1 MRWTSRAEAGS
12 RPGFT
17 WSGSRRARPR
27 GSPGWRSWTDGAC
40 SFRWERPGKPRR
52 ECQGAT
58 CSIIELMSA
67 TPGPPPEAP
76 ALVETTQLLA
86 LARDGD
92 RAARDRLFARFL
104 PRLEAWSH
112 RRLPHSARGLADTD
126 DLVQVTLVRAL
137 NRLHAFEPQREGA
150 FLSYLRTILLNV
162 VREEIRRARP
172 LLRREEP
179 GEDLV
184 APSRSQLEV
193 LIGAET
199 MERYEEGLVRLPDEQ
214 RE

>member
-1 MRWTSRAEAGS
+1 MG
-12 RPGFT
+12 
-17 WSGSRRARPR
+17 
-27 GSPGWRSWTDGAC
+27 
-40 SFRWERPGKPRR
+40 
-52 ECQGAT
+52 
-58 CSIIELMSA
+58 A
-67 TPGPPPEAP
+67 TPGPPPEAA

-86 LARDGD
+86 QARDGD

-162 VREEIRRARP
+162 VREEIRRSRP
-172 LLRREEP
+172 LLRHEEP

-184 APSRSQLEV
+184 AHSRSQLEV

-199 MERYEEGLVRLPDEQ
+199 LERYEEGLVRLSDEQ
-214 RE
+214 REAVILRLEFGYSHAEIAEALGKPSPDAARMVIARAFMTLGKWLDDARTA